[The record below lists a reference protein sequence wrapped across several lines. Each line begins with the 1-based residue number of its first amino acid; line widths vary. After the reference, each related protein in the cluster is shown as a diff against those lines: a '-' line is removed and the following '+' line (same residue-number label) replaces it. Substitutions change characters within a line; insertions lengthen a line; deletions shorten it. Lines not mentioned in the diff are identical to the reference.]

1 MRRAF
6 ETQRLSQQH
15 TLRNLLVTLVTA
27 LVWMMAVAV
36 TH

>member
-1 MRRAF
+1 MRCAF
-6 ETQRLSQQH
+6 ETRRLSQH
-15 TLRNLLVTLVTA
+15 NLRNLLVTLATA